1 MKIIAEFCQNHLG
14 KLENLEKMVV
24 QAKGSGASHA
34 KIQGL
39 YSNEIT
45 KREEF
50 EDPDGKLYRPFD
62 KEVARLQNL
71 DLSFETEKWF
81 VKFCLENQII
91 PMITVFTHK
100 GVERAKLAG
109 FKHIKIAS
117 YDCASIP
124 IIRKSLE
131 FADEL
136 VISTGATYWSE
147 IQKTAEFIH
156 KFKKQHQEIA
166 FLHARTIYPTQ
177 LNNFGLLKMSA
188 LEAFGFKYGLS
199 DHTEPSDSGLTA
211 TKIAIILGATYIERH
226 FTILDRSETRDGPV
240 SINPAELKELRN
252 FFELSKMDQ
261 LKEINFKDLQV
272 TTLCDSLEPV
282 QEEIV
287 NRSYYRGRVAST
299 YNGKYVFSWE
309 EVPFEK

>member
-24 QAKGSGASHA
+24 QAKESGASHA

-50 EDPDGKLYRPFD
+50 EDPNGKLYRPFD
-62 KEVARLQNL
+62 KEVARLQSL

-136 VISTGATYWSE
+136 VISTGATYWAE

-156 KFKKQHQEIA
+156 KFKKQYQEI
-166 FLHARTIYPTQ
+166 T
-177 LNNFGLLKMSA
+177 K
-188 LEAFGFKYGLS
+188 
-199 DHTEPSDSGLTA
+199 PSDSGLTA

-252 FFELSKMDQ
+252 FFELPKMDQ
-261 LKEINFKDLQV
+261 LKGINFKDLQV

-282 QEEIV
+282 QEEII

-299 YNGKYVFSWE
+299 YSGKYVFSWE